1 LLNVFIINKMTENDI
16 KLTVMNALTMIIT
29 FTNVEAILKIVLLI
43 VSIVYTILKTKE
55 MIKSNKTN
63 TDL

>member
-1 LLNVFIINKMTENDI
+1 MLNVFIINKMTENDI

>member
-1 LLNVFIINKMTENDI
+1 MTQDDI
-16 KLTVMNALTMIIT
+16 KLTIMNSLTMFIT

>member
-1 LLNVFIINKMTENDI
+1 MLNVFIINKMTESDI
-16 KLTVMNALTMIIT
+16 KLTIMNALTMLIT
-29 FTNVEAILKIVLLI
+29 FTNVEATLKIILLI

>member
-1 LLNVFIINKMTENDI
+1 MTENDI
-16 KLTVMNALTMIIT
+16 KLTVINALTMLIT